1 MKKMQAISQ
10 FVLPMDAGGVIDRN
24 KLVAKLTEAISPD
37 VAKDIIL
44 DQQSASQKM
53 YNDIQNDVVKMLMGI
68 EPQYVE
74 NDPAAGTKMQY
85 LQEIAGKSPK
95 VQQMAQG
102 DQLTA
107 ALFENYQ
114 KNLQMSIMQQQNKQV
129 GRTGV
134 TPVTDKVNQEQ
145 AQAAAEGQVQ

>member
-1 MKKMQAISQ
+1 
-10 FVLPMDAGGVIDRN
+10 
-24 KLVAKLTEAISPD
+24 
-37 VAKDIIL
+37 
-44 DQQSASQKM
+44 
-53 YNDIQNDVVKMLMGI
+53 
-68 EPQYVE
+68 
-74 NDPAAGTKMQY
+74 MQY